1 MKLKSFITST
11 TSALRVTFL
20 TLTVIP
26 TLALAQSGESTDAE
40 FARELKLVE
49 GLRVYNEQLAAQL
62 DVQKQAGDL
71 IEQSIVESKALAPQ
85 IGPLLEKMI
94 SALDQF
100 VASDLPFLLEDRQQS
115 VARLRAL
122 MLETSVPDSERYR
135 NIMDIYSVEAE
146 YGQSYEAYPGEIN
159 DQPVDMLR
167 IGRLALYAQTRD
179 QSASYMFNRDTR
191 EWDAL
196 DASYNRTVRKA
207 IKVASQAIAPE
218 LLSLPVEAP
227 TAQ

>member
-71 IEQSIVESKALAPQ
+71 IEQSIVDAKREHICSL
-85 IGPLLEKMI
+85 
-94 SALDQF
+94 
-100 VASDLPFLLEDRQQS
+100 
-115 VARLRAL
+115 RLWH
-122 MLETSVPDSERYR
+122 
-135 NIMDIYSVEAE
+135 
-146 YGQSYEAYPGEIN
+146 
-159 DQPVDMLR
+159 
-167 IGRLALYAQTRD
+167 LALKL
-179 QSASYMFNRDTR
+179 M
-191 EWDAL
+191 
-196 DASYNRTVRKA
+196 
-207 IKVASQAIAPE
+207 
-218 LLSLPVEAP
+218 
-227 TAQ
+227 